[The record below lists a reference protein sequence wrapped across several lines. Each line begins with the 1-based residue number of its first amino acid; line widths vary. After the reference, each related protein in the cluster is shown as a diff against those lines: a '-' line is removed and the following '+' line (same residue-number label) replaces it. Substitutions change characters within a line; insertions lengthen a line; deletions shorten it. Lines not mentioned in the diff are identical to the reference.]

1 VGIFMGITMIL
12 LQVKSPMLVSVGMY
26 LPFGTTSAIFVGG
39 VIRWL
44 ADTVAKKNGLNEAQM
59 ARFGNT
65 GILMA
70 SGMIAGEA
78 LMGLV
83 TAGLAI
89 LEVPLPVVFSTP
101 SYWVGVGVIGLIA
114 FLLIRTPLANA
125 GDPNEPAP
133 PTAMM

>member
-1 VGIFMGITMIL
+1 
-12 LQVKSPMLVSVGMY
+12 MLVAVGMY

-44 ADTVAKKNGLNEAQM
+44 ADTVAKRKRLNEAQM

-65 GILMA
+65 GVLMA

-89 LEVPLPVVFSTP
+89 SGVMVGELFQGSPGNENYFNQP
-101 SYWVGVGVIGLIA
+101 SYLIGVGVIGLITW
-114 FLLIRTPLANA
+114 LLVRTPLKNA
-125 GDPNEPAP
+125 GDPSEPAP